1 VSDFF
6 QPGAISTLHRLPA
19 GNPDAVTEWFDALPA
34 GSPLVVVLPAH
45 VSELETPPF
54 ALIVRTLQT
63 LKPLAAV
70 VLVVNGATPET
81 MTALRNQL
89 ANAAPRWLI
98 LNGDPTALQ
107 PYWPAGT
114 PLLPG
119 KGLNLWLGM
128 AAARFHYP
136 EARIL
141 CHDTDI
147 ASYGPEL
154 PARLAFPVYHEATGY
169 HFAKGYYVRVAER
182 LYGRVTRLFV
192 TPLLRAL
199 VRVCGHS
206 PFLDF
211 LNSFRYIL
219 AGECALHPETV
230 DRVRMPLGWGV
241 EIGLLAEAFR
251 HLEPR
256 QICQIDLAT
265 NYQHKH
271 QPFVTNRPGQGLARM
286 SREIAVTLFHEL
298 SREGMRFDSA
308 GWQALRRAYD
318 RRAAEAVRR
327 HWHDALYNGL
337 AFHEA
342 EERQLCALFAESLE
356 AAVTAFQ
363 SGPPQLSAAP
373 PIAEWLAEH
382 GEAANHLLDVS
393 RQDS

>member
-1 VSDFF
+1 MSDFF
-6 QPGAISTLHRLPA
+6 QPGAISTLHRLPGA
-19 GNPDAVTEWFDALPA
+19 DPDAVTGWFGALPA
-34 GSPLVVVLPAH
+34 DSPLVVVLPAH
-45 VSELETPPF
+45 AGELETAPF
-54 ALIVRTLQT
+54 ALIVRTLRA
-63 LKPLAAV
+63 LPALAAV
-70 VLVVNGATPET
+70 VLVVNGADPVALA
-81 MTALRNQL
+81 ALRERLGDGQ
-89 ANAAPRWLI
+89 PRWLV
-98 LNGDPTALQ
+98 LSGDPEPLQ
-107 PYWPAGT
+107 EHWSGRS

-128 AAARFHYP
+128 AAARFHFP

-154 PARLAFPVYHEATGY
+154 PARLAFPVLHEATGY
-169 HFAKGYYVRVAER
+169 HFAKGYYVRIAER

-219 AGECALHPETV
+219 AGECALHPETAG
-230 DRVRMPLGWGV
+230 RVRMPLGWGV

-271 QPFVTNRPGQGLARM
+271 QPFLTNRPGQGLARM

-298 SREGMRFDSA
+298 HREGIRFDAAS
-308 GWQALRRAYD
+308 WQALHRAYE

-337 AFHEA
+337 AFHEE
-342 EERQLCALFAESLE
+342 EERQLCRLFGESLVE
-356 AAVTAFQ
+356 AVTAFET
-363 SGPPQLSAAP
+363 GPTELPAAP

-382 GEAANHLLDVS
+382 PEAAGLLGGKE
-393 RQDS
+393 